1 MSEFLTDL
9 SQKVVIVTGGARG
22 IGEEMVRQFANYG
35 AKVAVIDIDKSNLE
49 KSNANHQN
57 ASQIHKYQC
66 DLTDEKKTIET
77 FNQIKKDL
85 ARVDVL
91 INNAMFHD
99 PTDYLNTTLESWNKT
114 LAVNL
119 TAPFLTIRTVLPW
132 MIAQKGGS
140 IINLGTV
147 NAKAMIG
154 SDSYSVSKGG
164 VHVLTR
170 TVAMR
175 YGANGVRCN
184 TLVPGTVA
192 TDAWQ
197 ERIDK
202 NPTIFAQVKE
212 WYPLGRV
219 GTPLDIANAAL
230 FLASEK
236 SNWITGT
243 EFLVDGGL
251 LSGYNPMFKLVE
263 GSDRK

>member
-1 MSEFLTDL
+1 MSEFLADL
-9 SQKVVIVTGGARG
+9 SGKVVIVTGGARG
-22 IGEEMVRQFANYG
+22 IGEEMVRQFANFA
-35 AKVAVIDIDKSNLE
+35 AKVAVIDIDQANLDKSNSDHE
-49 KSNANHQN
+49 NKSAIN
-57 ASQIHKYQC
+57 KYFC
-66 DLTDEKKTIET
+66 DLTSETKLIET
-77 FNQIKKDL
+77 FNQIKKDFGQI
-85 ARVDVL
+85 DVL
-91 INNAMFHD
+91 VNNAMFHD
-99 PTDYLNTTLESWNKT
+99 PTDFLNTSLESWNKT
-114 LAVNL
+114 MAVNL

-132 MIAQKGGS
+132 MIERKSGS

-164 VHVLTR
+164 IHVLTR

-175 YGANGVRCN
+175 YGANGIRCN

-219 GTPLDIANAAL
+219 GTPNDIANAAL
-230 FLASEK
+230 FLASDK
-236 SNWITGT
+236 SSWITGT